1 MMDFA
6 NKNKTWMN
14 PASTSANHCTS
25 NKISCNTATN
35 FSAAVNKIETLG
47 SEIFVTVYNN
57 TTVIDPMSKWVI
69 LDPDS
74 IRIYED
80 DLLIYRYAEGFR
92 YDTMYPAND
101 PANAEYNDVDGKTQK
116 KNIKVPD
123 VKAPTPGEEFGEG
136 EKGFTTYKGSSIDNT
151 PISEIQFDVYHV
163 VPGEGEILTPTP
175 TATAV

>member
-1 MMDFA
+1 MRM
-6 NKNKTWMN
+6 
-14 PASTSANHCTS
+14 
-25 NKISCNTATN
+25 
-35 FSAAVNKIETLG
+35 
-47 SEIFVTVYNN
+47 
-57 TTVIDPMSKWVI
+57 
-69 LDPDS
+69 
-74 IRIYED
+74 
-80 DLLIYRYAEGFR
+80 IYRYAEGFR